1 MRYFVPCGRGLEYLL
16 ADELVALGASNAT
29 AAQSGVNAEGD
40 AESLLRAA
48 LWSRFGS
55 RALWPLLEF
64 DCASE
69 DDLYAAV
76 HALDWR
82 EHLEPEGTLAVA
94 AHVSGTGIT
103 HERYAAQRVKDA
115 IVDRLRFD
123 TGTRPSVD
131 IDHPDLRL
139 DLVVRKGRAVLSVD
153 LAGPLH
159 RRGWRQ
165 GQGDAPLKENLACA
179 VLARAGW
186 TREALAAAEAAGTPL
201 ALLDPMCGS
210 GTLLVEGAL
219 IAADVAPGLLRHGDE
234 PPSYWRGFDHAL
246 WKRLV
251 DEAKARDRR
260 ADLPPLF
267 FGVDLDAR
275 IVQQAR
281 RNAEAAGVFDAIDFR
296 AGDIADLKRPCEGPG
311 VVACNPPYDERL
323 AADEAMYAAIG
334 AALQQAVP
342 DWRGA
347 ILCGSESLAHA
358 TRLRARKRYA
368 ISNGALECCLLACD
382 SFAPPPPRGEG
393 EARAMSD
400 GAQMVANRIRKTLK
414 HSARWREREGVT
426 CFRAYDADLPEY
438 AAAVDVYTEDG
449 GEARS
454 FLHVQEY
461 APPST
466 VPEHDAKRR
475 FGELLS
481 ALRDVFGVPKERI
494 ALKTRARG
502 RGGSKYGR
510 MDEREEPFIV
520 REGAVRLEVNLF
532 DYLDT
537 GLFLDHRP
545 LRSHIAEDAKGLRF
559 LNLFCY
565 TGAATVHAA
574 VGGAAT
580 TTSVDL
586 SSTYLEWAARNMAI
600 NGQVGPQHR
609 YVKADVMSWLRAE
622 KAEYDLIFCDPPTF
636 SNSKDKEDFDV
647 QKHHVDLLGAAV
659 RRLAPGGVL
668 LFSNNFRRFKPE
680 LETIAKFAEIEEI
693 TPSTIGADFERNPRI
708 HRAWM
713 LHRGRARD

>member
-1 MRYFVPCGRGLEYLL
+1 MQYFMPCARGLEYLL
-16 ADELVALGASNAT
+16 ADELIALGATKAT

-55 RALWPLLEF
+55 RALWLLLEF

-82 EHLEPEGTLAVA
+82 EHLEPEGTLAVS

-131 IDHPDLRL
+131 VDNPDLRL

-186 TREALAAAEAAGTPL
+186 TRDALATAEAAGSPL

-219 IAADVAPGLLRHGDE
+219 IAADVAPGLLRHGVE
-234 PPSYWRGFDHAL
+234 PPSRWRGFDHAL
-246 WKRLV
+246 WQRLV

-260 ADLPPLF
+260 ADLPALF

-296 AGDIADLKRPCEGPG
+296 AGDINDLQRPCDGPG

-334 AALQQAVP
+334 AALQKAVP

-368 ISNGALECCLLACD
+368 VSNGALECTLLACD
-382 SFAPPPPRGEG
+382 AFAPPPPRVEG
-393 EARAMSD
+393 EARAMSE
-400 GAQMVANRIRKTLK
+400 GAQMVANRLRKTLK

-461 APPST
+461 APPAT

-475 FGELLS
+475 FGELLV
-481 ALRDVFGVPKERI
+481 ALREVFGVPRERI

-510 MDEREEPFIV
+510 MDEREEPVII

-574 VGGAAT
+574 VGGAAS

-600 NGQVGPQHR
+600 NAQVGPQHR
-609 YVKADVMSWLRAE
+609 YAKADVMAWLRAE
-622 KAEYDLIFCDPPTF
+622 KGEYDLIFCDPPTF
-636 SNSKDKEDFDV
+636 SNSKDKDDFDV
-647 QKHHVDLLGAAV
+647 QKHHVDLLGAAM
-659 RRLAPGGVL
+659 RRLVPGGLL
-668 LFSNNFRRFKPE
+668 LFSNNFRRFKPD
-680 LETIAKFAEIEEI
+680 LDTLAKFAEVEEI
-693 TPSTIGADFERNPRI
+693 TPATIGPDFERNPRI
-708 HRAWM
+708 HRAWL
-713 LHRGRARD
+713 LHRGRAG

>member
-1 MRYFVPCGRGLEYLL
+1 MQFFMPCARGLEYLL
-16 ADELVALGASNAT
+16 AEELVALGAERAT

-40 AESLLRAA
+40 AESLLRAT

-64 DCASE
+64 DCANE
-69 DDLYAAV
+69 DELYAAV
-76 HALDWR
+76 HAVDWR
-82 EHLEPEGTLAVA
+82 EHLEPEGTLAVS

-131 IDHPDLRL
+131 VENPDLRL
-139 DLVVRKGRAVLSVD
+139 DLVVRKGKAVLSVD

-165 GQGDAPLKENLACA
+165 GAGDAPLKENLACA

-186 TREALAAAEAAGTPL
+186 TRESLAAAEAAGAPL

-219 IAADVAPGLLRHGDE
+219 IAADTAPGLLRHGEE
-234 PPSYWRGFDHAL
+234 PPTRWRGFDHAL
-246 WKRLV
+246 WQRLV

-260 ADLPPLF
+260 ADLPALF

-296 AGDIADLKRPCEGPG
+296 AGDIADLQRPCAGPG

-323 AADEAMYAAIG
+323 AADETLYAAIG

-347 ILCGSESLAHA
+347 ILCGSEALAHA

-368 ISNGALECCLLACD
+368 ISNGALDCTLMACD
-382 SFAPPPPRGEG
+382 SFTPPPPRGEVEG
-393 EARAMSD
+393 RGLND
-400 GAQMVANRIRKTLK
+400 NAQMVANRLRKTLK
-414 HSARWREREGVT
+414 HSARWREREGVS

-438 AAAVDVYTEDG
+438 AAAVDVYQEDG
-449 GEARS
+449 GDARR

-461 APPST
+461 APPSSI
-466 VPEHDAKRR
+466 PEHDARRR
-475 FGELLS
+475 FGELLA
-481 ALRDVFGVPKERI
+481 ALREVFDVPREHI

-502 RGGSKYGR
+502 KGGSKYGR
-510 MDEREEPFIV
+510 MDERQEAFVV
-520 REGAVRLEVNLF
+520 REGDVRLEVNLF

-545 LRSHIAEDAKGLRF
+545 LRTRIAEEAKGLRF
-559 LNLFCY
+559 LNLFGY

-574 VGGAAT
+574 VGGAAST
-580 TTSVDL
+580 TTVDL

-609 YVKADVMSWLRAE
+609 YVKADVMAWLRAE
-622 KAEYDLIFCDPPTF
+622 KAEYDLVFCDPPTF
-636 SNSKDKEDFDV
+636 SNSKDRDDFDV
-647 QKHHVDLLGAAV
+647 QLHHVDLLGAAM
-659 RRLAPGGVL
+659 RRLAPGGLL

-680 LETIAKFAEIEEI
+680 LETIEKFAEIEEI
-693 TPSTIGADFERNPRI
+693 TAATIGQDFERNPRI
-708 HRAWM
+708 HRAWV